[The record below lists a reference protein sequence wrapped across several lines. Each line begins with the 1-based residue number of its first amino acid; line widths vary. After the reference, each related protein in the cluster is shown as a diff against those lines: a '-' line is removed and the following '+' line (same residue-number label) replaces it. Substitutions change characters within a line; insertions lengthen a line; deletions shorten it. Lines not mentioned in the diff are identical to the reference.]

1 MFKQVLR
8 AVSLLALLCGCL
20 FTVQANTLSG
30 YAIDQRSKTV
40 KTKIPGALVEF
51 RDAQTG
57 KPVSVKMKIGTAIP
71 GRKDAFYALSSGD
84 VGKWQADVKSGRYKV
99 IISSDKKEKP
109 ESYTLNLNAMLPAC
123 TAGNGYLN
131 IMSCGAAGTGG
142 SSDDT
147 QEIIDGLNALDAIGG
162 GTLFFPNGFFN
173 VGTTSTTAG
182 MLPIELPSNTILQG
196 IAGGLGSGSYG
207 NSRITLISTSNPT
220 GIHGKAVFKIG
231 ESKYGITIRD
241 VGLLAYDTAN
251 SGGIVPDSIGILG
264 EGNWPNSTF
273 KITFSEM
280 DIRGFDIGIDVRQ
293 CKEVNASGLNCV
305 SNPNEDPPAYLVP
318 WQFDQVKADHVT
330 FTNNIGVRID
340 TMNSDWN
347 FSSCWFNTPVDTGED
362 ADHPSTIGIHLKR
375 GGFIQMNNTFGGGTS
390 GNPGGAFI
398 YINSEARLQI
408 VNSQTENINNSIIYG
423 RDRILP
429 GEQYADMGNTASA
442 IVITGSQFG
451 APIKLRGRVAFVST
465 GNNYA
470 ADTIQTDNSMVRV
483 YSMGDKYCYDGYQS
497 SGPACTTPGVSG
509 PGTIVFSAGAP
520 EEGSFDGSGNP
531 IGGAIRELPNKFGVK
546 SVFSKEV
553 QLGSVTY
560 SVLSSTYS
568 AADNGTLLYC
578 SDCAANSGTGAC
590 QASGGG
596 ALAKRIGGA
605 WKCN

>member
-1 MFKQVLR
+1 MYKLKTTVGAIVLTLMAGSMFAAAGNVL
-8 AVSLLALLCGCL
+8 
-20 FTVQANTLSG
+20 TG
-30 YAIDQRSKTV
+30 YAIGHKSASQK
-40 KTKIPGALVEF
+40 KKLPGALVEF
-51 RDAQTG
+51 KDAATG
-57 KPVSVKMKIGTAIP
+57 QPIDVKMKSGVAIK

-84 VGKWQADVKSGRYKV
+84 PGFWQAEVKPKRYKV
-99 IISSDKKEKP
+99 VISTADEAEKY
-109 ESYTLNLNAMLPAC
+109 ELKLNAFYFTC
-123 TAGNGYLN
+123 SAGNGYLDVT
-131 IMSCGAAGTGG
+131 SCGAVGTGG

-147 QEIIDGLNALDAIGG
+147 DEIIDALNALDAIGG
-162 GTLFFPNGFFN
+162 GTLFFPKGFFN

-182 MLPIELPSNTILQG
+182 YLPIELPSNTILQG
-196 IAGGLGSGSYG
+196 VAGGLGSGSYG

-220 GIHGKAVFKIG
+220 GIHNKAVFKIG
-231 ESKYGITIRD
+231 ELKYGITIRD

-251 SGGIVPDSIGILG
+251 GGGIVPGSVGILG

-280 DIRGFDIGIDVRQ
+280 DIRGFDIGIDVKQ
-293 CKEVNASGLNCV
+293 CKAANATGLNCV

-330 FTNNIGVRID
+330 FTNRIGVRID

-347 FSSCWFNTPVDTGED
+347 FSSCWFNTPLDAGAD
-362 ADHPSTIGIHLKR
+362 ADHPTSIGLLLKR

-390 GNPGGAFI
+390 GAEGGAFI
-398 YINSEARLQI
+398 YVNSEARLQI
-408 VNSQTENINNSIIYG
+408 VNSQTENIKNSIIYG

-470 ADTIQTDNSMVRV
+470 ADTIRTDNSMVRV

-497 SGPACTTPGVSG
+497 AGPACTTPGVSG
-509 PGTIVFSAGAP
+509 PGTIVFSTGAP

-546 SVFSKEV
+546 SVFAKEL
-553 QLGSVTY
+553 QLGTVTY
-560 SVLSSTYS
+560 SVLSGAYGS
-568 AADNGTLLYC
+568 ADNGTLLYC
-578 SDCAANSGTGAC
+578 SDCGTNSGTGAC
-590 QASGGG
+590 QASGSG
-596 ALAKRIGGA
+596 ALAKRINSA

>member
-1 MFKQVLR
+1 M
-8 AVSLLALLCGCL
+8 
-20 FTVQANTLSG
+20 
-30 YAIDQRSKTV
+30 SKRL
-40 KTKIPGALVEF
+40 PGALIEF
-51 RDAQTG
+51 RDAATG
-57 KPVSVKMKIGTAIP
+57 KPVSVKMKAGVAIK
-71 GRKDAFYALSSGD
+71 GRKDAFYAVSVGD
-84 VGKWQADVKSGRYKV
+84 PGLWQADVKPGRYKV
-99 IISSDKKEKP
+99 IITAKSGPVEEK
-109 ESYTLNLNAMLPAC
+109 YDLNLNAAMPAC

-131 IMSCGAAGTGG
+131 IMSCGAVGTGG

-147 QEIIDGLNALDAIGG
+147 QAIIDGLNALDAIGG
-162 GTLFFPNGFFN
+162 GTLFFPNGYFN

-182 MLPIELPSNTILQG
+182 YLPIELPSNTILQG
-196 IAGGLGSGSYG
+196 IAGSLTGGSYG
-207 NSRITLISTSNPT
+207 SSRITLISPGNPT
-220 GIHGKAVFKIG
+220 GIHNKAVFKIG
-231 ESKYGITIRD
+231 EWKYGITIRD
-241 VGLLAYDTAN
+241 VGLLGYDTAN
-251 SGGIVPDSIGILG
+251 SGGIVPGSIGVLG
-264 EGNWPNSTF
+264 EGNFPNSTF

-280 DIRGFDIGIDVRQ
+280 DIAGFNVGIDVRQ
-293 CKEVNASGLNCV
+293 CKAANVLGLNCAED
-305 SNPNEDPPAYLVP
+305 PEEDPPTLLQP
-318 WQFDQVKADHVT
+318 WQFDQVKVDHVS

-375 GGFIQMNNTFGGGTS
+375 GGFIQMNNTFGGGT
-390 GNPGGAFI
+390 GGAPGGAFI

-470 ADTIQTDNSMVRV
+470 ADTIQTDNAMVRV
-483 YSMGDKYCYDGYQS
+483 YSMGDKFCYDGYQS
-497 SGPACTTPGVSG
+497 AGPACTSPGVSG
-509 PGTIVFSAGAP
+509 PGTIVFSTGAP

-531 IGGAIRELPNKFGVK
+531 IGGAIRELPNKFGVR

-553 QLGSVTY
+553 QLGTVTY